1 MGVMRKAIVPAV
13 LGALALPGSA
23 LAIDTTAPVGAAVGS
38 ELSLAVATP
47 AVMTLTHST
56 PGTASS
62 LVTVTSTQPSW
73 TLSIKDAGATTPGLM
88 DRVVGTGP
96 SSLANPLEWKLST
109 AGTYN
114 NLSASPATVTT
125 GSLVGTATVD
135 YRQPLSATE
144 AVNAAETYS
153 LTATFTVT

>member
-1 MGVMRKAIVPAV
+1 MRKAIVPAV

-23 LAIDTTAPVGAAVGS
+23 MAVDTTAPVGAAVGS

-47 AVMTLTHST
+47 AVMTLTHAT

-62 LVTVTSTQPSW
+62 LVTVTSTQPTW

-96 SSLANPLEWKLST
+96 SSLANPLEWRLSGGSYSNLT
-109 AGTYN
+109 AT
-114 NLSASPATVTT
+114 AATVTT
-125 GSLVGTATVD
+125 GSLVGTALVE
-135 YRQPLSATE
+135 YRQALASTE
-144 AVNAAETYS
+144 QVNAAETYS
-153 LTATFTVT
+153 LTGKVRT